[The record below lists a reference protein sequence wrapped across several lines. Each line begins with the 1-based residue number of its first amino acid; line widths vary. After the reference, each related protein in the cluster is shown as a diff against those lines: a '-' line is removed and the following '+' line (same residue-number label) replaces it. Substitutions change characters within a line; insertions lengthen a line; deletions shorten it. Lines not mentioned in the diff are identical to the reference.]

1 MKKFTFLLLF
11 ILCLM
16 PVQNTQAIGVWLEGR
31 LDAAPWQEQGHFQ
44 LVIDGVRYTVM
55 NEVDVKLVTTE
66 KGMVLKNHAEV
77 RHLHAGDTL
86 AVQYS
91 NNRIYAIEVKR

>member
-77 RHLHAGDTL
+77 RLF
-86 AVQYS
+86 
-91 NNRIYAIEVKR
+91 